1 MKGWYQMRIIDEV
14 NELVKMAGYLTPLK
28 DKGVEIAKNVGEAAL
43 PYFYPSKQV
52 FNKKDY
58 GRAYSFY
65 EDIAPEIRKLE
76 LGVDTLPENEQKAFR
91 EILDVPVLFKDKMRE
106 GTTGHYRPKDERRLA
121 ARNRLIDMM
130 YSSPQF
136 YDEMKN
142 KHPGLEQ
149 ELEFNNPYFGLE
161 HIGIS
166 PSEENINGTLVH
178 ELRHALEARLKN
190 GNTAELDKLYRFSD
204 FGLPMDEMPPTNKEH
219 QFRIYNGLW
228 NKLGRKPT
236 ANEYFHAVENDKDVP
251 NLRQNSVNGYQDRA
265 DMGILSN
272 QDTLMRNEPDSKDR
286 RSLTEYLK
294 ELEGFLK
301 GPASEE
307 LYRKAMKQ
315 ISRMNNTGRRGW
327 NGGHGKA

>member
-1 MKGWYQMRIIDEV
+1 MRIIDEV
-14 NELVKMAGYLTPLK
+14 NELVKMAGYLTTLK
-28 DKGVEIAKNVGEAAL
+28 DKGVEIAKNVGNAAL

-65 EDIAPEIRKLE
+65 EDIAPEIRKRE

-91 EILDVPVLFKDKMRE
+91 DILDVPVLFKDKMRE
-106 GTTGHYRPKDERRLA
+106 GTTGHYVPKNERRLS
-121 ARNRLIDMM
+121 ARNYLIDLI
-130 YSSPQF
+130 YSSPQV

-142 KHPGLEQ
+142 RHPGLEQ
-149 ELEFNNPYFGLE
+149 ELELNNPYFGRE
-161 HIGIS
+161 HIGIR
-166 PSEENINGTLVH
+166 PNDKNIESTLVH
-178 ELRHALEARLKN
+178 ELRHALESRLKN

-204 FGLPMDEMPPTNKEH
+204 FGLPMDEMLTTNKEH

-251 NLRQNSVNGYQDRA
+251 NLRQKSVNGYQDRA
-265 DMGILSN
+265 DMGIISSQN
-272 QDTLMRNEPDSKDR
+272 TLMRNEPDRKDR
-286 RSLTEYLK
+286 MALTEYLK
-294 ELEGFLK
+294 KLEGFLK

-315 ISRMNNTGRRGW
+315 ISSIYNMRRGGW
-327 NGGHGKA
+327 HRYSRRA